1 MDTGAYIVKKNSHYG
16 RYLVSSRDLKP
27 GEYLFEDIPFVVG
40 PKARSQCCC
49 LECYTFID
57 ATSNGTR
64 CEKCSW
70 PICGDCMKL
79 SELKVHK
86 RECEVFSNAKCKFFN
101 INDPKATCIQLDCV
115 TPLRVILQKEE
126 NPQRWRDEVEP
137 MQDHKEERFNTP
149 AWNAD
154 QQNIIGYLLG
164 PCKLKDR
171 GITEELIQQ
180 VIGILEV
187 NTFEAKTSKG
197 DAVRCL
203 YTKLAISSHSCTPNT
218 THAIHSSD
226 NFRLEF
232 IEMV

>member
-1 MDTGAYIVKKNSHYG
+1 MDTEPFVIKKNSEFG
-16 RYLVSSRDLKP
+16 RYLEASRDLNP
-27 GEYLFEDIPFVVG
+27 GEYLFEDVPFAVG

-49 LECYTFID
+49 LECYTFVD
-57 ATSNGTR
+57 GTSDGTR

-86 RECEVFSNAKCKFFN
+86 RECAVLSSAKCKFFN
-101 INDPKATCIQLDCV
+101 LKDPKATCIQLDCI
-115 TPLRVILQKEE
+115 TPLRVILEKEE
-126 NPQRWRDEVEP
+126 NPQRWSEEVEP
-137 MQDHKEERFNTP
+137 MEDHKEARFNTP

-154 QQNIIGYLLG
+154 RQNIVGYLLG

-171 GITEELIQQ
+171 GITEEEIQQ

-226 NFRLEF
+226 GLYRLALTH
-232 IEMV
+232 